1 MSLWRTKM
9 GTIIGAIL
17 IIIVVIMFL
26 KNPKKFLDKM
36 SDWIN
41 KHK

>member
-1 MSLWRTKM
+1 METIL
-9 GTIIGAIL
+9 GTIFIIFLIL
-17 IIIVVIMFL
+17 IFL
-26 KNPKKFLDKM
+26 RNPKKFLDKM

>member
-1 MSLWRTKM
+1 M
-9 GTIIGAIL
+9 GTILGIIL
-17 IIIVVIMFL
+17 IVFVIIIFL
-26 KNPKKFLDKM
+26 RNPKKFLEKLIDKM

>member
-1 MSLWRTKM
+1 M
-9 GTIIGAIL
+9 GTILGIIFLIFGIITIL
-17 IIIVVIMFL
+17 R
-26 KNPKKFLDKM
+26 NPKKFLDKM

>member
-1 MSLWRTKM
+1 M
-9 GTIIGAIL
+9 GVIFGIVFLILVILAIL
-17 IIIVVIMFL
+17 R
-26 KNPKKFLDKM
+26 NPKKFLDKM

>member
-1 MSLWRTKM
+1 MGEIL
-9 GTIIGAIL
+9 GTILGIIIIILGILAIL
-17 IIIVVIMFL
+17 R
-26 KNPKKFLDKM
+26 NPKKFLDKM

>member
-1 MSLWRTKM
+1 M
-9 GTIIGAIL
+9 GEILGVIGLLLL
-17 IIIVVIMFL
+17 IFIFL
-26 KNPKKFLDKM
+26 RNPKKFLDKM

>member
-1 MSLWRTKM
+1 M
-9 GTIIGAIL
+9 GDILSIILLIF
-17 IIIVVIMFL
+17 IIIIFL
-26 KNPKKFLDKM
+26 RNPKKFLDKM

>member
-1 MSLWRTKM
+1 ME
-9 GTIIGAIL
+9 TILGIIFMIFL
-17 IIIVVIMFL
+17 IIIFL
-26 KNPKKFLDKM
+26 RNPKKFLDKM

>member
-1 MSLWRTKM
+1 MDK
-9 GTIIGAIL
+9 IFAIL
-17 IIIVVIMFL
+17 FGILGILAIL
-26 KNPKKFLDKM
+26 RNPKKFLDKM

>member
-1 MSLWRTKM
+1 M
-9 GTIIGAIL
+9 GEIL
-17 IIIVVIMFL
+17 GILLLILFIIIFL
-26 KNPKKFLDKM
+26 RNPKKFLDKM

>member
-1 MSLWRTKM
+1 ME
-9 GTIIGAIL
+9 TILG
-17 IIIVVIMFL
+17 IIFMIFL
-26 KNPKKFLDKM
+26 RNPKKFLDKM

>member
-1 MSLWRTKM
+1 METIL
-9 GTIIGAIL
+9 GTILLIFV
-17 IIIVVIMFL
+17 IIIFL
-26 KNPKKFLDKM
+26 RNPKKLEKLLDKM